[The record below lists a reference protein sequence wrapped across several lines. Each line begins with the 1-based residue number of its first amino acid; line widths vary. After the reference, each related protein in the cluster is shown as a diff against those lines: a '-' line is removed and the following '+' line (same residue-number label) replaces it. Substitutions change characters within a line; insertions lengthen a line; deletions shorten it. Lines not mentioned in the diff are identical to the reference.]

1 MFVFFCEK
9 MKIGINLFFLA
20 VYWSESAAGSN
31 FKIWNRETDF
41 VLDVCGMTSDGAKLF
56 CLFFEILDF
65 EI

>member
-1 MFVFFCEK
+1 MSRRRARISRSGTGK
-9 MKIGINLFFLA
+9 
-20 VYWSESAAGSN
+20 
-31 FKIWNRETDF
+31 TDF